1 MATCTRPQS
10 FCLRHA
16 STAPIASPPNATA
29 RPTRARELSKTDED
43 EEDEEDEEEEEKEEA
58 GAGAGGSLIPATRAA
73 RVVSTNARTAAW

>member
-10 FCLRHA
+10 FCLSHA

-43 EEDEEDEEEEEKEEA
+43 EEEDAEDEEEEEEA

>member
-29 RPTRARELSKTDED
+29 RPTRARELSKTDEEE
-43 EEDEEDEEEEEKEEA
+43 EEDAEDEEEEEEA

>member
-43 EEDEEDEEEEEKEEA
+43 EEEDEEDEVEEEEA
-58 GAGAGGSLIPATRAA
+58 GAGAGGSLMPATRAA

>member
-43 EEDEEDEEEEEKEEA
+43 EEEDEEDDEEEEEA